1 MKSDEYLLT
10 NFGEGLLTETLL
22 GELDYTQNLFSDDY
36 QYGEQ
41 WNERIQPGVPV
52 GWNAKRTVSFEKFY
66 IENLRLKKVK
76 CKSDKV

>member
-1 MKSDEYLLT
+1 MVKSDEYLMT

-36 QYGEQ
+36 QYGEK

-52 GWNAKRTVSFEKFY
+52 GWNAKRTVTFKNFY
-66 IENLRLKKVK
+66 IALKGTT
-76 CKSDKV
+76 S